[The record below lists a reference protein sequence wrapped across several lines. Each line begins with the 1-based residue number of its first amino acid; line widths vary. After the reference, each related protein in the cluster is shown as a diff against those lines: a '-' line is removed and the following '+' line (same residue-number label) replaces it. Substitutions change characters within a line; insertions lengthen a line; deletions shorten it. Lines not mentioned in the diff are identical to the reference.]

1 VIEGVEVIR
10 LFSPRI
16 KVLGALIFLFCL
28 AVYLI
33 KNRRHV
39 SLIHTFQ
46 IGYTS
51 FVSILIS
58 ILLKKPSIMKLAS
71 SGWGGDIQRAK
82 KTSFGRIFLFMAKKA
97 SRIITLSATIEQELM
112 EEKVDSSRLCLIHNG
127 VDLIKFREIEGKGRL
142 RNKLGITDKRTI
154 IYTGRLS
161 PEKGVDFL
169 IRGFSKLDKNLNCQ
183 MIIIADGPERKSI
196 VQLVDQYQLSK
207 SVILLKGVDEVADY
221 LNASN
226 IFVLPSRFEGLSNSL
241 LEAMACGLPVISTMV
256 GGSIDIIEDGINGLL
271 IDVDNEEQLIQAMT
285 HILNDSTMAATMGRN
300 ARKVI
305 EKYYALDKIADRYI
319 SLYKDL

>member
-1 VIEGVEVIR
+1 
-10 LFSPRI
+10 
-16 KVLGALIFLFCL
+16 
-28 AVYLI
+28 
-33 KNRRHV
+33 
-39 SLIHTFQ
+39 
-46 IGYTS
+46 
-51 FVSILIS
+51 
-58 ILLKKPSIMKLAS
+58 MKLAS

-97 SRIITLSATIEQELM
+97 SRIITLSNKIEQELM
-112 EEKVDSSRLCLIHNG
+112 EEKIDASRLCLIHNG
-127 VDLIKFREIEGKGRL
+127 VDLMKYRELEGKGQL
-142 RNKLGITDKRTI
+142 RKKLGILDKKTI

-169 IRGFSKLDKNLNCQ
+169 IRGFSELVKNINCQ
-183 MIIIADGPERKSI
+183 MIIVADGPEKKSI

-305 EKYYALDKIADRYI
+305 EKDYALDKIADRYI